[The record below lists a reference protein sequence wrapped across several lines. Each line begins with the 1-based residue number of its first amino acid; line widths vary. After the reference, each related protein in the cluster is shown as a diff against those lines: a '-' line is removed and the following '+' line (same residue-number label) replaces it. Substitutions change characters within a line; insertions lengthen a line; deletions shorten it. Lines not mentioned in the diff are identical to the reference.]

1 MTDEALSAAPD
12 ATAQDAAPVPA
23 TGPRAGYRRSFGQRY
38 SDFLA
43 ILHRSMV
50 FDWYLEVGC
59 RAGRTFSPVRG
70 NTIAVDPFFKAEQNI
85 IGAKRRLFVF
95 QETSDDFYAT
105 GFLQKNG
112 IQLSFSFLDGM
123 HLFEYLLRDFMNTE
137 ANSHPDGVIA
147 LHDCVPFAPGMMSR
161 DIDNLPQGPWTGDV
175 WKLIPILQTYRPDLT
190 VEVLDCRPTGLV
202 LVSGLNPKSTK
213 LKQAYDRIVADWT
226 TVEMAR
232 YGVDRFFGSFAPVDP
247 EAYADAGYP
256 AFAKVRRDIDS
267 VAIPT
272 NVTK

>member
-70 NTIAVDPFFKAEQNI
+70 NTIAVDPFFKADQNI

-105 GFLQKNG
+105 GFLKKNG

-175 WKLIPILQTYRPDLT
+175 WKLIPILQTYRPDLK

-213 LKQAYDRIVADWT
+213 LRQAYDRILAEWT
-226 TVEMAR
+226 TVELAG
-232 YGVDRFFGSFAPVDP
+232 YGVERFFGSFVPVDP
-247 EAYADAGYP
+247 EAYAAAGYP